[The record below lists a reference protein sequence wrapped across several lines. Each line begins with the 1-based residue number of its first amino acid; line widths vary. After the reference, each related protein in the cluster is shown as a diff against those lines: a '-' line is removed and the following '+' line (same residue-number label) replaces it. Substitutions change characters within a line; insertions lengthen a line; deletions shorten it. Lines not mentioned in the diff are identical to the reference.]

1 MLGTHCEMAKRKANR
16 TERNKTK
23 ARNRKAFTMTDLLK
37 LFSGGGGISTA
48 LYGVIVSLF
57 VSLMLIGWL
66 YKNALSE
73 IANLEASLQIEREN
87 TTTLKMAIDKQ
98 NSAIKALEVK
108 ATQVNTSAVD
118 KITIKDSSCEAELRG
133 YKDLFKEL
141 GKTKPP

>member
-16 TERNKTK
+16 TKRNKAK
-23 ARNRKAFTMTDLLK
+23 ARKRKAFTMTDLFK
-37 LFSGGGGISTA
+37 LFSGGGISTA

-118 KITIKDSSCEAELRG
+118 KITIKRLRDFAG
-133 YKDLFKEL
+133 RFLKLDNDNGDK
-141 GKTKPP
+141 

>member
-16 TERNKTK
+16 TERNKAK
-23 ARNRKAFTMTDLLK
+23 ARKRKAFTMTDLFK
-37 LFSGGGGISTA
+37 LFSGGGISTA

-108 ATQVNTSAVD
+108 ATQVNTSAID
-118 KITIKDSSCEAELRG
+118 KITIKDSSCEAELQG
-133 YKDLFKEL
+133 YKALFKAL
-141 GKTKPP
+141 GQ

>member
-16 TERNKTK
+16 TERNKAK
-23 ARNRKAFTMTDLLK
+23 ARKRKAFTMTNLFK
-37 LFSGGGGISTA
+37 LFSGGGISTA

-108 ATQVNTSAVD
+108 ATQVNTSAIDRIV
-118 KITIKDSSCEAELRG
+118 IKDSSCEAELQG
-133 YKDLFKEL
+133 YKALFKAL
-141 GKTKPP
+141 GQ

>member
-23 ARNRKAFTMTDLLK
+23 ARKRKAFTMTNLFK
-37 LFSGGGGISTA
+37 LFSGGGISTA

-87 TTTLKMAIDKQ
+87 TTTLKMAINKQ
-98 NSAIKALEVK
+98 NEAIKALEVK
-108 ATQVNTSAVD
+108 ATQVNTSAID
-118 KITIKDSSCEAELRG
+118 KITIKDSSCEAELQG
-133 YKDLFKEL
+133 YKALFKAL
-141 GKTKPP
+141 GQ

>member
-1 MLGTHCEMAKRKANR
+1 
-16 TERNKTK
+16 
-23 ARNRKAFTMTDLLK
+23 MTNLFK

-48 LYGVIVSLF
+48 LYGVIASLF

-118 KITIKDSSCEAELRG
+118 KIVIKDSSCEAELQG
-133 YKDLFKEL
+133 YKDLFKAL
-141 GKTKPP
+141 GQ

>member
-16 TERNKTK
+16 TKRNKAK
-23 ARNRKAFTMTDLLK
+23 ARKTKAFTMTNLFK
-37 LFSGGGGISTA
+37 LFSGGGISTA

-108 ATQVNTSAVD
+108 ATQVNTSAID
-118 KITIKDSSCEAELRG
+118 KITIKDSSCEAELQG
-133 YKDLFKEL
+133 YKALFKAL
-141 GKTKPP
+141 GQ

>member
-1 MLGTHCEMAKRKANR
+1 MLGTHCAVAKCKINSAK
-16 TERNKTK
+16 RNKTK
-23 ARNRKAFTMTDLLK
+23 ARKREAFTMTNLLK
-37 LFSGGGGISTA
+37 LFSGGGISTA

-87 TTTLKMAIDKQ
+87 TTTLKTAINKQ

-108 ATQVNTSAVD
+108 ATQVNTSAID
-118 KITIKDSSCEAELRG
+118 KITIKDSSCEAELQG
-133 YKDLFKEL
+133 YKALFKAL
-141 GKTKPP
+141 GQ

>member
-23 ARNRKAFTMTDLLK
+23 ARKRKAFTMTNLFK
-37 LFSGGGGISTA
+37 LFSGGGISTA

-66 YKNALSE
+66 YKNTLSE

-118 KITIKDSSCEAELRG
+118 KITIKDSSCEAELQG
-133 YKDLFKEL
+133 YKALFKAL
-141 GKTKPP
+141 GQ

>member
-1 MLGTHCEMAKRKANR
+1 MAKRKANR
-16 TERNKTK
+16 TERNKAK
-23 ARNRKAFTMTDLLK
+23 ERKRKAFTMTNLFK

-87 TTTLKMAIDKQ
+87 TTTLKMAINKQ
-98 NSAIKALEVK
+98 NEAIKALEVK
-108 ATQVNTSAVD
+108 ATKVDTSTVD
-118 KITIKDSSCEAELRG
+118 KIVIKDSSCEAELQG
-133 YKDLFKEL
+133 YKALFKAL
-141 GKTKPP
+141 GQ

>member
-1 MLGTHCEMAKRKANR
+1 MAKCEANR
-16 TERNKTK
+16 AKRSKAK
-23 ARNRKAFTMTDLLK
+23 ARKGKTFKMTNLLK
-37 LFSGGGGISTA
+37 LFSGGGISTA

-66 YKNALSE
+66 YKSALSE

-108 ATQVNTSAVD
+108 ATQVNTSAID
-118 KITIKDSSCEAELRG
+118 KITIKDSSCEAELQG
-133 YKDLFKEL
+133 YKALFKAL
-141 GKTKPP
+141 GQ

>member
-16 TERNKTK
+16 TKRNKAK
-23 ARNRKAFTMTDLLK
+23 ARKRKAFTMTNLFK
-37 LFSGGGGISTA
+37 LFSGGGISTA

-108 ATQVNTSAVD
+108 ATQVNTSAID
-118 KITIKDSSCEAELRG
+118 KITIKDSSCEAELQG
-133 YKDLFKEL
+133 YKALFKAL
-141 GKTKPP
+141 GQ

>member
-16 TERNKTK
+16 TERNKAK
-23 ARNRKAFTMTDLLK
+23 ARKRKAFTMTDLLK

-108 ATQVNTSAVD
+108 ATQVNTSAID
-118 KITIKDSSCEAELRG
+118 KITIKDSSWEAELQG
-133 YKDLFKEL
+133 YNALFKAL
-141 GKTKPP
+141 GQ

>member
-1 MLGTHCEMAKRKANR
+1 MAKRKANR

-23 ARNRKAFTMTDLLK
+23 ARKREAFTMTDLLK
-37 LFSGGGGISTA
+37 LFSGGGISTA

-108 ATQVNTSAVD
+108 ATQVNTSAID
-118 KITIKDSSCEAELRG
+118 KITIKDSSCEAELQG
-133 YKDLFKEL
+133 YKALFKAL
-141 GKTKPP
+141 GQ

>member
-1 MLGTHCEMAKRKANR
+1 MLGTHCAVAKCKINSAK
-16 TERNKTK
+16 RNKTK
-23 ARNRKAFTMTDLLK
+23 ARKRKAFTMTNLLK
-37 LFSGGGGISTA
+37 LFSGGGISTA

-87 TTTLKMAIDKQ
+87 TTTLKMAINKQ

-108 ATQVNTSAVD
+108 ATQVNTSAID
-118 KITIKDSSCEAELRG
+118 KITIKRLRDFAG
-133 YKDLFKEL
+133 RFLKLDNDNGDK
-141 GKTKPP
+141 

>member
-1 MLGTHCEMAKRKANR
+1 MLGTHCAVAKCKINSAK
-16 TERNKTK
+16 RNKTK
-23 ARNRKAFTMTDLLK
+23 ARKRKAFTMTNLFK
-37 LFSGGGGISTA
+37 LFSGGGISTA

-118 KITIKDSSCEAELRG
+118 KITIKDSSCEAELQG
-133 YKDLFKEL
+133 YKALFKAL
-141 GKTKPP
+141 GQ

>member
-23 ARNRKAFTMTDLLK
+23 ARKRKAFTMTNLFK
-37 LFSGGGGISTA
+37 LFSGGGISTA

-87 TTTLKMAIDKQ
+87 TTTLKMAINKQ
-98 NSAIKALEVK
+98 NEAIKALEVK
-108 ATQVNTSAVD
+108 ATQVNTSAID
-118 KITIKDSSCEAELRG
+118 KITIKDSSCEAELQG
-133 YKDLFKEL
+133 YKALFKAL
-141 GKTKPP
+141 GK

>member
-16 TERNKTK
+16 TKRNKAK
-23 ARNRKAFTMTDLLK
+23 ARKRKAFTMTNLFK
-37 LFSGGGGISTA
+37 LFSGGGISTA

-108 ATQVNTSAVD
+108 ATQVNTSAID
-118 KITIKDSSCEAELRG
+118 RITIKDSSCEAELQG
-133 YKDLFKEL
+133 YKALFKAL
-141 GKTKPP
+141 GQ

>member
-23 ARNRKAFTMTDLLK
+23 ARKRKAFTMTDLLK

-108 ATQVNTSAVD
+108 ATQVNTSAID
-118 KITIKDSSCEAELRG
+118 RITIKDSSCEAELQG
-133 YKDLFKEL
+133 YKALFKAL
-141 GKTKPP
+141 GQ